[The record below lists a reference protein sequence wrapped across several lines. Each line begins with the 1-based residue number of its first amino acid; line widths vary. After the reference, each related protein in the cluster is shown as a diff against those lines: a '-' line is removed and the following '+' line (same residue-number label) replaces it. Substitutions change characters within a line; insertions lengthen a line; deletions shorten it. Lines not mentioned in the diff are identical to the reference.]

1 MDHPSLV
8 EGIHPSS
15 YPGAMSG
22 TRLPKP
28 LSASLSGR
36 DPALGQEEGK
46 FCSGEGM
53 FEQQQGE
60 VRLVCKHRWEQEG

>member
-1 MDHPSLV
+1 MDHRSLV

-53 FEQQQGE
+53 FEQQRE